1 MSYSSGL
8 FHDLTIDHEIA
19 QRNKYLRLAKQLDLK
34 EGQTVLEIGCGWG
47 GFAEIA
53 AKEFQCKVVGLTLS
67 KEQAQFAQNR
77 MDEAQLTELVDIRIQ
92 DYRDVE
98 GNYDKIV
105 SIEMFEAVGQENWN
119 SYFDIIKNR
128 LKNGGKAAIQ
138 SITIADTFFEKY
150 KKEPDFIQKY
160 IFPGGVLP
168 SPAAFNESITRAE
181 LVISDAY
188 YFGKSYAETLRRW
201 QQSFDSKWND
211 ISPLGFDERF
221 RRMWKYYLSYCE
233 AGFESGHIDVGQ
245 FVIDHK

>member
-1 MSYSSGL
+1 M